1 MVALSYSQAF
11 MKAPKINILQMQ
23 SSCLFFSQKKTVKED
38 RNNTWCLLN
47 GRVSDPP
54 LEFIVKT
61 MKSCIVLI
69 SLHLLMVEA
78 MKFNSFFSFQ
88 IMDLGQYKNTI
99 QFLYIFWGFLQQKF
113 YAYELEKNGS
123 IPFLGI
129 LDVNNSGDWLR
140 MLLQCELIIKQ

>member
-1 MVALSYSQAF
+1 MVVLSYSQAF
-11 MKAPKINILQMQ
+11 MKAPKIKILQTQ
-23 SSCLFFSQKKTVKED
+23 SSCLFRPILPPFFPRKKPVKED
-38 RNNTWCLLN
+38 RNNTWWLLN

-78 MKFNSFFSFQ
+78 MKFYSFFSFQ
-88 IMDLGQYKNTI
+88 IMDLGQY
-99 QFLYIFWGFLQQKF
+99 IFWGFLQQKL

-123 IPFLGI
+123 ITIKKTPHSFLGY
-129 LDVNNSGDWLR
+129 LR
-140 MLLQCELIIKQ
+140 C